1 MLSAYRIPN
10 QLPDEKVIK
19 VVRKDLFIMFKR
31 VVAFASLLGILVGF
45 VIILFTLYP
54 NINESEFYPAIVLGV
69 SAYFLYIWL
78 FFFFTFIDYYLDVW
92 IITNERIINI
102 EQEGFFS
109 RTISDLRL
117 FRVQDVTSEVKGVLP
132 TMFGYGEVYVQTA
145 GEQNR
150 FNFEQVPNPDSIR
163 DVIIRL
169 AEVDRAKQTTE
180 TKLEITGTI

>member
-10 QLPDEKVIK
+10 QLPDEKVLKII
-19 VVRKDLFIMFKR
+19 RKDLFVMFKK
-31 VVAFASLLGILVGF
+31 VLAFVMLLAILVAFIF
-45 VIILFTLYP
+45 ILFFLYP
-54 NINESEFYPAIVLGV
+54 TINESELYPIIVLGA
-69 SAYFLYIWL
+69 SSYLLFIWL
-78 FFFFTFIDYYLDVW
+78 FFFFMFIDFYLDTW

-117 FRVQDVTSEVKGVLP
+117 FRVQDVTSEVKGVVP
-132 TMFGYGEVYVQTA
+132 TMMGFGNVYVQTA

-163 DVIIRL
+163 DFIIQL
-169 AEVDRAKQTTE
+169 AEIDRTKQTTE
-180 TKLEITGTI
+180 IKQEIAGVI

>member
-1 MLSAYRIPN
+1 MLSSFHIPN

-19 VVRKDLFIMFKR
+19 IVRKDLFIMFKR
-31 VVAFASLLGILVGF
+31 IVAFSLLLAILIGF

-54 NINESEFYPAIVLGV
+54 TVNESDFYPAIVLAA
-69 SAYFLYIWL
+69 SAYLLYIWL
-78 FFFFTFIDYYLDVW
+78 FFFFTFIDYYLDTW

-132 TMFGYGEVYVQTA
+132 TMFGYGNVYVQTA

-150 FNFEQVPNPDSIR
+150 FNFEQVPDPDGIR
-163 DVIIRL
+163 DIIIRL
-169 AEVDRAKQTTE
+169 AEMDRAKQTAE
-180 TKLEITGTI
+180 TKQEIVGAL